1 MYRRAQFWMQAAST
15 GQGPAAAAVKGWSLV
30 EPYKWRSV
38 VSDAPKAQEYVRS
51 GTYFYGDRLGRRPLV
66 VLPGILSGSPTI
78 PTTAT
83 VKTVLDPFLAKANLS
98 HGALMVPHS
107 LTTPTPDPTRAVP
120 TLDPKGQNYFTSQCD
135 AIAAVLDYHHISWA
149 HFLCYSSGAL
159 LAMRMALMYPHK
171 VGSIMLIDSPVITAK
186 MLSNSARRAELACA
200 QLDVNIDRDLIS
212 SLAESVTADPRD
224 GPFPEPYSK
233 NSEVL
238 DLAGKP
244 CVNHATTLND
254 KLFGAHTY
262 SANGLH
268 RSIDGYTH
276 DVKDLLLVRHPM
288 WAVGPAGFAG
298 AMDIDCHSNELN
310 LRRKLAV
317 KEAPDH
323 ASLFTVPAALDAVGK
338 AMTQWISRWE
348 MDDIIAKKLQ
358 NAKRDALPSVAQ
370 QQQASGEGA
379 AKPEGKKGEGK
390 KKKDKK

>member
-1 MYRRAQFWMQAAST
+1 M
-15 GQGPAAAAVKGWSLV
+15 
-30 EPYKWRSV
+30 
-38 VSDAPKAQEYVRS
+38 
-51 GTYFYGDRLGRRPLV
+51 
-66 VLPGILSGSPTI
+66 
-78 PTTAT
+78 
-83 VKTVLDPFLAKANLS
+83 
-98 HGALMVPHS
+98 MVPHS
-107 LTTPTPDPTRAVP
+107 LITPTPDPSRAVP
-120 TLDPKGQNYFTSQCD
+120 TLDPKGRNYFTTQCD
-135 AIAAVLDYHHISWA
+135 AIAATLDYHHIPWA

-171 VGSIMLIDSPVITAK
+171 VGSIMIIDSPVVTAK

-212 SLAESVTADPRD
+212 SIAESVTAEPRD

-233 NSEVL
+233 NPDVL
-238 DLAGKP
+238 NLEGKP
-244 CVNHATTLND
+244 CAHQAMALNE

-262 SANGLH
+262 SENGLV

-276 DVKDLLLVRHPM
+276 DIKDILLVRHPM

-323 ASLFTVPAALDAVGK
+323 SSLFTVPAAHDAVGK
-338 AMTQWISRWE
+338 AMTQWVARWE

-358 NAKRDALPSVAQ
+358 NAKRDALPAAG
-370 QQQASGEGA
+370 QQASAEGA
-379 AKPEGKKGEGK
+379 QAKPEGKKGEGK
-390 KKKDKK
+390 KKKK